1 MKIGVASIAVSIL
14 RGQGSAVALIVLG
27 ATILRPLRADDIA
40 IAANEPRRTQPPTTY
55 TLKSWDTEAGLPQM
69 TPTAITQTRDG
80 YLWIGTYNGLSR
92 FDGVRFTSFT
102 VNNTPELAS
111 DHILALHEDA
121 QGVLWIG
128 TAEGGLLRYRG
139 GRFSRD
145 LEPGEPASMTVS
157 AIAEDETGRLWI
169 GTSKGLRTIS
179 IHSEGERFTSSR
191 FLPGE
196 EVIAVVRG
204 RAEEMWASTRRTAH
218 QFISGQCV
226 ESVIAP
232 GEIHTMAV
240 DRHGDPW
247 VSYAA
252 GGFGRWSAAKR
263 TMDLINRRA
272 KLNAMYLANDGALL
286 AGTLSGEL
294 WHIDRSFTNYHRAA
308 TKLPEKIV
316 SIYTDRDGNI
326 WTGLEAHG
334 LWRIRRSS
342 VAHVGIKQ
350 GLLTPYVTSL
360 CEDRHGRIWAGTFGK
375 GLHFWD
381 GDKFNPI
388 KMPTAPNITA
398 LVRDRAGKLWF
409 GTYGGAL
416 GWLDDVS
423 QDIVLDMEKKY
434 GERCR
439 ALFEDSKGGLWI
451 GTLNNG
457 VEYHQAGKVIR
468 FRTSEGLSD
477 DHIRAIAEDGAGDV
491 WVGTSKGL
499 NRFVDGRFQ
508 QFHIG
513 DGLGG
518 EQVRALFCDSQGTLW
533 IGSSGGGLSRW
544 KNGKL
549 ENVGLKEGL
558 INDWIEQIVQD
569 DHGFLWLGSNDGLM
583 RVNLQKLNDCVSRV
597 SPFVHCTVFRRDEGL
612 ILPNSGT
619 GFQPSALKTSDGKLW
634 FASDAGIAIINPAEV
649 RTQRRSPAVHIEEM
663 VVDQSLQLI
672 RIHDKAV
679 REPLAAGAHRIE
691 FHYTG
696 LDPSAPALV
705 RFRHKLEGFDTDWVN
720 AGTRREAVYTRLR
733 PGDYRFR
740 VVAANNQGT
749 WNEEGASLAFSVL
762 PRFWQTL
769 TFQITAPILSVF
781 LTGLIVWGL
790 ISGKHRHE
798 LEMLKRKHE
807 LERERARIAQDMHDG
822 LGSSLVK
829 ISLLGEQAERC
840 FGETDHAEPQVRKM
854 TAAARQVMREMDE
867 IVWAVNPKNDTL
879 ENFASYLCAFAREQF
894 SDTAM
899 ECHMDIPTNLP
910 PDFLRS
916 EVRHNLFL
924 AVREA
929 LNNVLKH
936 SQARHVW
943 IAIEIVRD
951 QLIIA
956 IRDDGN
962 GFRADRPM
970 RGNGLSNMRERLAR
984 LGGQVVVEENSNG
997 TMVRFGLTLS

>member
-1 MKIGVASIAVSIL
+1 MIIGAASIARSIL
-14 RGQGSAVALIVLG
+14 RGQRSAMALIVLF
-27 ATILRPLRADDIA
+27 ATMARVLRTDGVA
-40 IAANEPRRTQPPTTY
+40 IVKNEEHRLQPPTTY
-55 TLKSWDTEAGLPQM
+55 TLKSWDTQAGLPQM

-111 DHILALHEDA
+111 DQILALHEDA
-121 QGVLWIG
+121 QGNLWIG
-128 TAEGGLLRYRG
+128 TAEGGLVQYRA
-139 GRFSRD
+139 GRFSRQ
-145 LEPGEPASMTVS
+145 LEEDDPVSMTVS
-157 AIAEDETGRLWI
+157 AIAEDEKGRLWI
-169 GTSKGLRTIS
+169 GTSKGLRIIS
-179 IHSEGERFTSSR
+179 IDSGGKAFTSSPV
-191 FLPGE
+191 LPAE

-204 RAEEMWASTRRTAH
+204 HAEEMWASTRRTTYK
-218 QFISGQCV
+218 FISEQCV
-226 ESVIAP
+226 ETLTAP
-232 GEIHTMAV
+232 REIHTLAV

-252 GGFGRWSAAKR
+252 GGFGRWSAATR
-263 TMDLINRRA
+263 TMDLMNGRA
-272 KLNAMYLANDGALL
+272 KLNAMHLANDGALL
-286 AGTLSGEL
+286 AGTLSGDL

-316 SIYTDRDGNI
+316 SIYTDKDGNI
-326 WTGLEAHG
+326 WTGLEANG

-388 KMPTAPNITA
+388 KMPTAPNITT
-398 LVRDRAGKLWF
+398 LVRDRTGKLWF
-409 GTYGGAL
+409 GTYGGVL

-423 QDIVLDMEKKY
+423 QSVVLDAEKKY

-439 ALFEDSKGGLWI
+439 TLFEDSKGGLWI

-457 VEYHQAGKVIR
+457 VEYHQGGEVIR

-477 DHIRAIAEDGAGDV
+477 DHVRAIAEDGDGDV

-499 NRFVDGRFQ
+499 NRFLDGRFQ
-508 QFHIG
+508 QFHLR

-569 DHGFLWLGSNDGLM
+569 DYGFLWLGSNDGLM
-583 RVNLQKLNDCVSRV
+583 RVNLQELNDCVSRL
-597 SPFVHCTVFRRDEGL
+597 SAFVHCTVFRRDEGL

-619 GFQPSALKTSDGKLW
+619 GFQPSALKASDGKLW
-634 FASDAGIAIINPAEV
+634 FASDAGIAIIDPSEV
-649 RTQRRSPAVHIEEM
+649 RTQRLSPAVHIEE
-663 VVDQSLQLI
+663 VLADESLLAIYQN
-672 RIHDKAV
+672 AV
-679 REPLAAGAHRIE
+679 EKPIPAGSHRIE

-696 LDPSAPALV
+696 LDSSAPALV
-705 RFRHKLEGFDTDWVN
+705 RFRHKLEGFDADWVN
-720 AGTRREAVYTRLR
+720 AGTRREAVYTRLP

-740 VVAANNQGT
+740 VLAANNQGT

-790 ISGKHRHE
+790 ISSKHRHE
-798 LEMLKRKHE
+798 IEMMERKHE
-807 LERERARIAQDMHDG
+807 LERERSRIAQDMHDG

-829 ISLLGEQAERC
+829 ISLWGEQAERR

-894 SDTAM
+894 SDTAL
-899 ECHMDIPTNLP
+899 ECHLDIPTNLP

-936 SQARHVW
+936 SQAQHVW
-943 IAIEIVRD
+943 IAIEVIRD

-956 IRDDGN
+956 IRDDGK
-962 GFRADRPM
+962 GFRADRPV
-970 RGNGLSNMRERLAR
+970 RGNGLNNMRERLRR
-984 LGGQVVVEENSNG
+984 LGGQMEVEENSNG
-997 TMVRFGLTLS
+997 TTVRFALTLR